1 MANAYRTGPRP
12 LHQAPPPTDGRA
24 DQSPRSR
31 VLRLARRGAQDLQTN
46 PSSRLSLTG
55 KLSHS

>member
-1 MANAYRTGPRP
+1 
-12 LHQAPPPTDGRA
+12 
-24 DQSPRSR
+24 

>member
-1 MANAYRTGPRP
+1 MANANRVGPSP
-12 LHQAPPPTDGRA
+12 LHQAPPPPDGRA

-55 KLSHS
+55 TLSHS